1 MRPCSKRHPN
11 LELISI
17 QSSTQFGL
25 RSLNGH
31 LERRLQWDQQ
41 QWKKRSMHPDPLG
54 YDTRD
59 PSHSSRACRL
69 WKQWWDGRCI
79 RGLWVILLDWPHEG
93 RSLLQFP
100 HHVIHSAASRTRH
113 SLIELGW
120 EWIDSATARVGAPKK
135 KKKNE
140 GRVVRQGAWA
150 GSAQRVALCGR
161 WNR

>member
-1 MRPCSKRHPN
+1 MRPCSKHHPN

-41 QWKKRSMHPDPLG
+41 QWKRSMHPDPLG
-54 YDTRD
+54 YGTRN
-59 PSHSSRACRL
+59 PSHSSRL
-69 WKQWWDGRCI
+69 WKPWWDGLCI

-93 RSLLQFP
+93 QSKGRSLLQFP
-100 HHVIHSAASRTRH
+100 TSRYSLCSFPHLPLINWTRMGVNWFCH
-113 SLIELGW
+113 CEGGG
-120 EWIDSATARVGAPKK
+120 TK